1 MHNPSTSADIQHVY
15 RSVYILS
22 RRNDFVISLFRN
34 AVITLTLSLSCIAS
48 TVGADPLGTLFP
60 YEWLGH
66 IAKDFTEP
74 SGIVWHP
81 TRQTLFVVSDEG
93 DIAEITTT
101 GDTVALAHVES
112 VELGSNLDF
121 EGITVDPASG
131 LLYVAVEGDDV
142 ILEVVPD
149 GLSIQRTLTLER
161 EYQGRTILA
170 NGGQGIE
177 GITFVPAGDGEEHG
191 TLLVSNQSWPDND
204 NGDVSA
210 LVRVRIPAGSTSN
223 TTLRDASLPI
233 IGVTEPGA
241 SDMSAVCYDAANN
254 RILVLSDS
262 QNALLV
268 LDRDGTLVRA
278 YAFPGTAQE
287 GLAIDDEGVMYIA
300 QDSGKIL
307 KIRPVLQQ

>member
-1 MHNPSTSADIQHVY
+1 MEY
-15 RSVYILS
+15 RLRFIV
-22 RRNDFVISLFRN
+22 V
-34 AVITLTLSLSCIAS
+34 TLALSLTGINS
-48 TVGADPLGTLFP
+48 TVSANPLGTLFP

-81 TRQTLFVVSDEG
+81 RRQTLFVVGDEG

-112 VELGSNLDF
+112 EELGSDLDF
-121 EGITVDPASG
+121 EGITVDPATG

-149 GLSIQRTLTLER
+149 GLSIQRTLTLEHSF
-161 EYQGRTILA
+161 QGRTILA
-170 NGGQGIE
+170 DGGQGIE
-177 GITFVPAGDGEEHG
+177 GITFVPAGDGVEHG

-204 NGDVSA
+204 NDDVSA
-210 LVRVRIPAGSTSN
+210 LVRVRIPAVSKSN
-223 TTLRDASLPI
+223 MTLRDVSLPI
-233 IGVTEPGA
+233 IGVIEPGA
-241 SDMSAVCYDAANN
+241 SDMSAVCYDAAND

-268 LDRDGTLVRA
+268 LDRNGTLVHV

-287 GLAIDDEGVMYIA
+287 GLAIDDEGIMYIA

-307 KIRPVLQQ
+307 KIRPVVQE